1 MKSQLLTNQNNF
13 DYIER
18 YKYQQI
24 EVKTTLRKSYKTI
37 PNNCELTA
45 KTFFGDI
52 KKFCRES
59 RVNYTGKLKY
69 NEAGEVYVKDFISDN
84 KFRLIND

>member
-45 KTFFGDI
+45 KTSFGDI
-52 KKFCRES
+52 KKFCSES
-59 RVNYTGKLKY
+59 RVKYTGEVRN
-69 NEAGEVYVKDFISDN
+69 NESGEVRV
-84 KFRLIND
+84 